1 MLILNVPWKE
11 NERLDRDLLILNC
24 LHFTLG
30 EKLLIQENYDEL
42 TSKLDEYKLK
52 SSFLIPDFH
61 NELIEFKENL
71 LPNYMHWLKGFSNKE
86 SDRKKLIH
94 PTSDLKYGNII
105 FNSKIGFNR
114 IRKVNPD
121 DIRFRLQLSRAGF
134 PFIDGEFDLKDV
146 QFGTQCILFQ

>member
-1 MLILNVPWKE
+1 
-11 NERLDRDLLILNC
+11 

-61 NELIEFKENL
+61 DQLIEFKENL
-71 LPNYMHWLKGFSNKE
+71 LPKYMHWLKSFSDKE
-86 SDRKKLIH
+86 SGRKKLIH

-105 FNSKIGFNR
+105 FNSKIGFNT